1 MNSRPYAGMRSI
13 EQTGKR
19 TKFVYRIV
27 AFTAVFVALAFSVL
41 GYVIYSVSSDTLTTQ
56 INTQI
61 KSTGESAADGI
72 QKWLMGRVS
81 LVRNLAD
88 DVAAGDGAHV
98 MGLLQGPTLSGT
110 FSPVY
115 YGDTA
120 GVFTMVPALDLP
132 PGYDPRQRGWY
143 KAADGARQTIMT
155 QPYVSA
161 SGGNLVLTIASPVMK
176 NGALAGVAAGDL
188 DLEMVKTFL
197 KSFDLGGNGQVF
209 LIDGDGT
216 VLVHADKDRVMK
228 KLAEG
233 FDIQQHLGRT
243 PEQQGDTLTSFYPIK
258 DLPSARWYVGVTM
271 DATKAFGPL
280 RSLGMLIM
288 VATGVTVAVLVL
300 LLGAVTYRLVARPID
315 EITGTMIALSE
326 GAVDVPTPA
335 LGRRDEIGAMARALE
350 VFKRNAAEVGKL
362 HQERTQLQEAA
373 ERERRATAE
382 RLANDFEANVSSVLR
397 LVAQAS
403 GQVDAQSNHL
413 AAGLAD
419 ARRSSDAVRA
429 ATDETSSS
437 VETVAVAAEQLSAS
451 IGEIATRV
459 TESAEIATDTASR
472 AETARQTI
480 EHLAGQMEKITEI
493 VNLITQIASQT
504 NLLAL
509 NATIEAARA
518 GEAGK
523 GFAVV
528 ASEVKNLANQTA
540 KATDEITAQIEA
552 TQQASGRAVAEVRT
566 IAQVSAKAQEVAA
579 GIASAVEQQGAATRE
594 ISQNASIVARGTR
607 AVTTNIHAV
616 SDVVVDSAD
625 RASHVLGTAGELAQ
639 QLRTLDEQVSR
650 FVTAVRAA

>member
-1 MNSRPYAGMRSI
+1 MTSAAQPA
-13 EQTGKR
+13 KR

-27 AFTAVFVALAFSVL
+27 AFTAVFVALAFSAL
-41 GYVIYSVSSDTLTTQ
+41 GYLIYSVSSDTLTAQ

-61 KSTGESAADGI
+61 KTTGESAADGI

-88 DVAAGDGAHV
+88 EVAVTDPGHV
-98 MGLLQGPTLSGT
+98 KDLLNGPTLSGI

-115 YGDTA
+115 YGDNA
-120 GVFTMVPALDLP
+120 GVFTMFPALDLP

-143 KAADGARQTIMT
+143 KAADAARQTIMT

-176 NGALAGVAAGDL
+176 GGALAGVAAGDL
-188 DLEMVKTFL
+188 DLVMMKTFL
-197 KSFDLGGNGQVF
+197 ASFDLGGNGQVF

-228 KLAEG
+228 KLADG
-233 FDIQQHLGRT
+233 FVIQDHLGHA
-243 PEQQGDTLTSFYPIK
+243 PEQAGDTLTSFYPIK
-258 DLPSARWYVGVTM
+258 DLPSAKWYVGVTM

-280 RSLGMLIM
+280 RSLRTLILA
-288 VATGVTVAVLVL
+288 ATAATVAVLVV
-300 LLGAVTYRLVARPID
+300 LLGALIYRMVARPINQ
-315 EITGTMIALSE
+315 ITQTMTALSE
-326 GAVDVPTPA
+326 GAIDVAMPA
-335 LGRRDEIGAMARALE
+335 LDRRDEIGAMARALE
-350 VFKRNAAEVGKL
+350 IFKRNATEVTTL
-362 HQERTQLQEAA
+362 HLERTQIQEET
-373 ERERRATAE
+373 ERQRRAVAE
-382 RLANDFEANVSSVLR
+382 RLANDFEANVSTVLR
-397 LVAQAS
+397 RVAHSS
-403 GQVDAQSNHL
+403 GQVDAESNHL
-413 AAGLAD
+413 AAGLQT
-419 ARRSSDAVRA
+419 ARQSSDAIRA
-429 ATDETSSS
+429 ATDETSTS
-437 VETVAVAAEQLSAS
+437 VETVAVAAEQLSSS
-451 IGEIATRV
+451 IGQIATRV
-459 TESAEIATDTASR
+459 TQSAEIATDTATR
-472 AETARQTI
+472 AETARRTI

-540 KATDEITAQIEA
+540 KATEDITAQIEA
-552 TQQASGRAVAEVRT
+552 TQQASGRAVAEVRS
-566 IAQVSAKAQEVAA
+566 IAEVSLRAQEVAA

-594 ISQNASIVARGTR
+594 ISQNATIVARGTR

-625 RASHVLGTAGELAQ
+625 RASHVLGTAGELAL
-639 QLRTLDEQVSR
+639 QLKALDEQVSR

>member
-1 MNSRPYAGMRSI
+1 MNSRLYAGARSI
-13 EQTGKR
+13 EQAGKR

-27 AFTAVFVALAFSVL
+27 AFTAVFVALAFSAL

-56 INTQI
+56 IDTQI

-72 QKWLMGRVS
+72 QKWLVGRVA

-88 DVAAGDGAHV
+88 DIAVSDPSHVKDLLAGS
-98 MGLLQGPTLSGT
+98 TLSGT

-115 YGDTA
+115 LGDTA
-120 GVFTMVPALDLP
+120 GVFTMFPAMDLP

-143 KAADGARQTIMT
+143 KAADAAHQTIMT

-161 SGGNLVLTIASPVMK
+161 SGGNLVLTIATPVMK
-176 NGALAGVAAGDL
+176 GGALMGVAAGDL
-188 DLEMVKTFL
+188 DLDMVKTFL

-216 VLVHADKDRVMK
+216 VLVHPDKDRVMK
-228 KLAEG
+228 KLADG
-233 FDIQQHLGRT
+233 FDIQKYLGRA
-243 PEQQGDTLTSFYPIK
+243 PEQTGDIITSYYPIK
-258 DLPSARWYVGVTM
+258 DLPSAKWYVGVTM

-280 RSLGMLIM
+280 RSLGMLILL
-288 VATGVTVAVLVL
+288 ATGITVAVLVL
-300 LLGAVTYRLVARPID
+300 LLGFLTYRMVARPLD
-315 EITGTMIALSE
+315 EITDTMTALSE
-326 GAVDVPTPA
+326 GAIDVAMPA
-335 LGRRDEIGAMARALE
+335 LDRRDEIGAMARALE
-350 VFKRNAAEVGKL
+350 VFKRNAAEVAKL
-362 HQERTQLQEAA
+362 HQERSQMQEAA

-382 RLANDFEANVSSVLR
+382 RLASDFEANVSSVLKR
-397 LVAQAS
+397 VAQAS
-403 GQVDAQSNHL
+403 GQVDTQSNHL

-459 TESAEIATDTASR
+459 TESAEIATATATR

-540 KATDEITAQIEA
+540 KATEDITAQIEA

-566 IAQVSAKAQEVAA
+566 IAEVSAKAQEVAA

-594 ISQNASIVARGTR
+594 ISQNATIVARGTR

-639 QLRTLDEQVSR
+639 QLKALDEQVSR